1 MARTN
6 AGFMFAGTKDG
17 GPPAIKRYPLVA
29 AIYKEGNVLRLS
41 ATTGSATKAAAAGT
55 SILGVLGCNLT
66 SAQSSSATTGPHPVY
81 LAVPNN
87 LFLAKML
94 ASSTP
99 QYKVGDTCDIAA
111 IATTYNYR
119 LSATAGSTNV
129 ISIWGFKADES
140 LSAHTGVEYYVS
152 FARSIFAQTKSDVTT

>member
-6 AGFMFAGTKDG
+6 AGFIFAGTKNG
-17 GPPAIKRYPLVA
+17 GPPAINRYPLVA

-41 ATTGSATKAAAAGT
+41 GTTGSATKAAAAGT

-81 LAVPNN
+81 LADGNN
-87 LFLAKML
+87 LFKAKMI

-99 QYKVGDTCDIAA
+99 QYKIGDTCDLGL
-111 IATTYNYR
+111 ATTYNYR
-119 LSATAGSTNV
+119 LQATASTNV
-129 ISIWGFKADES
+129 ISIWGFDADEA
-140 LSAHTGVEYYVS
+140 LSAHTGVEYYVA
-152 FARSIFAQTKSDVTT
+152 FARSIFAQTKSDVTV

>member
-1 MARTN
+1 MARTK

-29 AIYKEGNVLRLS
+29 AIYTEGNVLRVS
-41 ATTGSATKAAAAGT
+41 NTTGSATKAAAAGT

-66 SAQSSSATTGPHPVY
+66 SAQSSSGTTGPHPVY
-81 LAVPNN
+81 LADGNN
-87 LFLAKML
+87 LFKAKMI

-99 QYKVGDTCDIAA
+99 QYKVGDVCDVAL
-111 IATTYNYR
+111 ATTYNYR
-119 LSATAGSTNV
+119 LQATASTNV
-129 ISIWGFKADES
+129 VSIWGFDADES

-152 FARSIFAQTKSDVTT
+152 FARSIFAQTKSDAST